1 MPHALD
7 AAVRE
12 DLRRA
17 GLASHGVLPRLL
29 ALLRRSPETHLTLAD
44 VADLAAKAGVAMPRA
59 ELSHHLETLA
69 RRGLLGRLPTTN
81 GQLTFDT
88 VPEPHVHLVYED
100 AGHIVDL
107 HVSNETLLVMLRD
120 ALARRPAGVD
130 VLVRFR
136 REPGAAPD

>member
-7 AAVRE
+7 AVVRE

-17 GLASHGVLPRLL
+17 GLASHGALPRLL
-29 ALLRRSPETHLTLAD
+29 ALLRLSPETHLTLAD
-44 VADLAAKAGVAMPRA
+44 VAELAAKAGVAMPRA

-69 RRGLLGRLPTTN
+69 GRGLLGRLPTTS
-81 GQLTFDT
+81 GELTFDT

-107 HVSNETLLVMLRD
+107 HVSNETLLAMLRD
-120 ALARRPAGVD
+120 VLAHRPAGVD